1 MATSY
6 IKNGRVFWT
15 KPVESKEQ
23 TLLTSPEITIP
34 QTVTNFAFEINCYG
48 LKPSTRH
55 YFFDGNVKNDKSLLC
70 EPIGGKQGDSLITDA
85 SGQLSFKYYF
95 TGDTVISG
103 SSTLIPASGN
113 TANATITQAIV
124 SEGARL
130 FIITASAQPA
140 ENYNV
145 VESSYAEFAVTISA
159 GTGDITAPV
168 TPTQP
173 VYESGGGMVGDQWLM
188 DDAATVTRKVF

>member
-1 MATSY
+1 MATAY

-15 KPVESKEQ
+15 TTTPETKEQ
-23 TLLTSPEITIP
+23 ALLTSPEISVP
-34 QTVTNFAFEINCYG
+34 QTVTNFAFVVDCYG

-55 YFFDGNVKNDKSLLC
+55 YFFDGNVTNDKSVQC
-70 EPIGGKQGDSLITDA
+70 EPIGGKKGDSLITDA

-124 SEGARL
+124 SEGARM
-130 FIITASAQPA
+130 FIVTASAQPSESYA
-140 ENYNV
+140 TT
-145 VESSYAEFAVTISA
+145 ESSFAHFSVTISA
-159 GTGDITAPV
+159 GTGDITAPI

-173 VYESGGGMVGDQWLM
+173 VYEGGVGLVDEM
-188 DDAATVTRKVF
+188 IVSSRKVF

>member
-1 MATSY
+1 MATHY
-6 IKNGRVFWT
+6 IKNGRVFWN
-15 KPVESKEQ
+15 KPAETKEQ
-23 TLLTSPEITIP
+23 TLLASPEVVIP

-55 YFFDGNVKNDKSLLC
+55 YFFDGNVKNNKTAQC
-70 EPIGGKQGDSLITDA
+70 EPVGGKQGDFLITDA

-130 FIITASAQPA
+130 FIVTASPEPW
-140 ENYNV
+140 ENYSS
-145 VESSYAEFAVTISA
+145 VESSYADFAVTISA
-159 GTGDITAPV
+159 GTGDITAPI

-173 VYESGGGMVGDQWLM
+173 VYESGGAIVGEQWLM
-188 DDAATVTRKVF
+188 DDAIITTRKVF